1 MTRSYILILKII
13 NVSIFIW
20 ILFVFS
26 SIFHFDEILTTD
38 SGELVFI
45 AFLTSLRNIF
55 SLLIFSAAYIIAM
68 GAALIGT
75 FILLGQQDQSLM
87 FRLIEQFF
95 RGYVSIWFS
104 FPGGNAPQLDNIMGE
119 IIDQLAIFG
128 ENVYLFAFQIL
139 FIISIFYMI
148 RAFFRTNPK
157 NDMLAIGSLVL
168 MIVIPLMVFGF
179 ENMLDLLNIPVP
191 YIQNLTNPLD
201 IILNEIPIDDIFQ
214 FFTNPVILMAILSY
228 IYLEISFQ
236 INYAYTVSKP
246 SLERKDRLEAQLTI
260 LQSESHFI
268 IANVD
273 KIKEEAKIK
282 RQELEIEEKATIS
295 KFFSKTG
302 EGFSYVKEM
311 IEKRKLEEEE
321 KKLIT
326 AASKTRRLGRYIQ
339 NLFQED
345 QESRDTL
352 TARSSAPKSQSLL
365 LSTLLNFL
373 FRVSLLILL
382 SFIIIHPKWFL
393 EDVFNMPP
401 AIIESV
407 AIYSPEV
414 IVILLV
420 PFILLFPII
429 SKIVSTIKHR
439 NLIIK
444 LQQEGRIKEILA
456 SVGDYVKKEVQTSDG
471 MEVEE
476 SLISTT

>member
-1 MTRSYILILKII
+1 
-13 NVSIFIW
+13 
-20 ILFVFS
+20 
-26 SIFHFDEILTTD
+26 
-38 SGELVFI
+38 
-45 AFLTSLRNIF
+45 
-55 SLLIFSAAYIIAM
+55 
-68 GAALIGT
+68 
-75 FILLGQQDQSLM
+75 
-87 FRLIEQFF
+87 
-95 RGYVSIWFS
+95 
-104 FPGGNAPQLDNIMGE
+104 
-119 IIDQLAIFG
+119 
-128 ENVYLFAFQIL
+128 
-139 FIISIFYMI
+139 
-148 RAFFRTNPK
+148 
-157 NDMLAIGSLVL
+157 

-179 ENMLDLLNIPVP
+179 ENMLDLINIPVP
-191 YIQNLTNPLD
+191 YIQNLANPLD
-201 IILNEIPIDDIFQ
+201 IILNQIPIDDIFL
-214 FFTNPVILMAILSY
+214 FFANPVILMAILSY

-273 KIKEEAKIK
+273 KIKEEAKK
-282 RQELEIEEKATIS
+282 RKQELEIEEKTTIS

-352 TARSSAPKSQSLL
+352 TARTSAPKSQSLL

-393 EDVFNMPP
+393 KDVFNMPP
-401 AIIESV
+401 AITESV

-420 PFILLFPII
+420 PLILLFPMI
-429 SKIVSTIKHR
+429 SKLVSTIKHR

-456 SVGDYVKKEVQTSDG
+456 SVGDYVKKEVQTSDD

-476 SLISTT
+476 SLMSTT